1 MNVRTIAAYRFCSA
15 YTSATTRCA
24 LTANVS
30 NYYKKQSNH
39 EHQRHFQAH
48 KPIRGYRCRA
58 GRSRAR
64 FVACRDWRGIRASS
78 GDVQQKPRQ
87 AFESISRA
95 KGDNVIKIE
104 TDVPLPI
111 SGKIIGLLL
120 DKMAVNDSVLLPSCA
135 AQVKSS
141 LYNQM
146 RKLRP
151 SKKFTIR
158 TQDQG
163 IRVWRIE

>member
-1 MNVRTIAAYRFCSA
+1 M
-15 YTSATTRCA
+15 
-24 LTANVS
+24 
-30 NYYKKQSNH
+30 
-39 EHQRHFQAH
+39 
-48 KPIRGYRCRA
+48 
-58 GRSRAR
+58 
-64 FVACRDWRGIRASS
+64 
-78 GDVQQKPRQ
+78 
-87 AFESISRA
+87 
-95 KGDNVIKIE
+95 IKIE